1 MIAESYVVPG
11 YDPADEILKLTRES
25 DIGSWLSVAGCRLQ
39 YTVQKSVSSTV
50 VRVASCPVLVVHSN
64 ERS

>member
-1 MIAESYVVPG
+1 MSMFPTRIR
-11 YDPADEILKLTRES
+11 TRES
-25 DIGSWLSVAGCRLQ
+25 DMGLVVVGGRGLDRLQ

-50 VRVASCPVLVVHSN
+50 VREVSCPVLVVHSD